1 MLVLCEPIEL
11 AVNCELDR
19 DNISHYQA
27 RKIRWLQMMSCMDN
41 LYTVGLPAP
50 LGHVLIN
57 EVN

>member
-11 AVNCELDR
+11 AVNLIMY
-19 DNISHYQA
+19 NISHYQA
-27 RKIRWLQMMSCMDN
+27 RKIRWLQMIKSCMDN
-41 LYTVGLPAP
+41 LYTVGLPPP